1 MQGAS
6 PAMTSTLGRLLRLLR
21 PSAPRVMGAV
31 LAAVVSAAAAAA
43 YAWLIGPLLRGV
55 LLGEPVAVGPFH
67 PAPGAGRWL
76 LPGLLLGVAAV
87 KAVAQLLQTGWMQA
101 AGQGALARLRSEV
114 YAHLLALPPEVHES
128 RAGGDVLSRLT
139 ADVAQVE
146 FAVTQALTSW
156 VKDALQLLAL
166 LAVCFVLDWRL
177 FALSF
182 LVLPAALLP
191 ITRFA
196 RAVKRAA
203 RSTQASLGQLT
214 ALVGEQLHGL
224 PVVQAY
230 GMEPRARLAF
240 DAEQARYLREMDRSL
255 LLRGAASPSIE
266 LLGITGLAIALAV
279 GARAVRAEPALA
291 AHLLS
296 YVGAVLLMYGPLKSL
311 SSTLAQVVAGLG
323 AAERVFELEDRRAP
337 PDTGQPAP
345 PLRQSVRVEDLH
357 VRYGEVR
364 ALDGLTLE
372 IPAGK
377 TVALVGASGAGKS
390 TLMSAL
396 LRFVEPSAGRILWD
410 GLDVA
415 GFSRA
420 SLRARIAWVPQ
431 EPVLFAGTVRDAVR
445 VGKADATDAEVWS
458 ALEHAHAADFV
469 RALPAGLDTEVGER
483 GGQLSGGQRQRLAIA
498 RAFVRS
504 PSLLLLDEPT
514 SSLDAASEEQ
524 VQAGLAELRAGRTTL
539 VIAHRLATVRSADL
553 LYVLEDGRVV
563 ERGTHAELVARAGVY
578 ARLLRQGLEVAELA
592 GAGP

>member
-6 PAMTSTLGRLLRLLR
+6 PAMTSTLGRLIRLLR
-21 PSAPRVMGAV
+21 PSAPRVVGAV
-31 LAAVVSAAAAAA
+31 LAAAVSAAAAAA

-55 LLGEPVAVGPFH
+55 LLGEPVSVGPFH
-67 PAPGAGRWL
+67 PTADAGRWF
-76 LPGLLLGVAAV
+76 LPALLLGVAAV
-87 KAVAQLLQTGWMQA
+87 KAVAQLLQTGWMQT
-101 AGQGALARLRSEV
+101 AGQQALARLRSEV
-114 YAHLLALPPEVHES
+114 YAHLLSLPPEVHES
-128 RAGGDVLSRLT
+128 RASGDVLSRLT
-139 ADVAQVE
+139 SDVAQVE

-156 VKDALQLLAL
+156 VKDVLQLLAL
-166 LAVCFVLDWRL
+166 LTVCLVLDWRL

-182 LVLPAALLP
+182 VVLPAALVP

-203 RSTQASLGQLT
+203 RTTQGSLGRLT

-240 DAEQARYLREMDRSL
+240 DAEQARYLQEMDRSL

-266 LLGITGLAIALAV
+266 LLGITGLALALAV

-323 AAERVFELEDRRAP
+323 AAERVFELEDRRVP
-337 PDTGQPAP
+337 PDTGREAP
-345 PLRQSVRVEDLH
+345 PLRTGVRVEALE

-390 TLMSAL
+390 TLISAL
-396 LRFVEPSAGRILWD
+396 LRFVEPSGGRIFWD
-410 GLDVA
+410 GLDVTSL
-415 GFSRA
+415 SRE
-420 SLRARIAWVPQ
+420 SVRSRIAWVPQ
-431 EPVLFAGTVRDAVR
+431 EPVLFAGTVREAVR
-445 VGKADATDAEVWS
+445 VGKADATDAEVWN
-458 ALEHAHAADFV
+458 ALEHAHAAEFV
-469 RALPAGLDTEVGER
+469 RRLPAGLDTEVGER
-483 GGQLSGGQRQRLAIA
+483 GGQLSGGERQRLAIA
-498 RAFVRS
+498 RAFVRA

-514 SSLDAASEEQ
+514 SSLDAQSEAQ
-524 VQAGLAELRAGRTTL
+524 VQAGLKELKAGRTTL

-553 LYVLEDGRVV
+553 LYVLAEGRVV
-563 ERGTHAELVARAGVY
+563 ERGTHEQLIALDGVY
-578 ARLLRQGLEVAELA
+578 ARLFQTGALGSERAEA
-592 GAGP
+592 GR